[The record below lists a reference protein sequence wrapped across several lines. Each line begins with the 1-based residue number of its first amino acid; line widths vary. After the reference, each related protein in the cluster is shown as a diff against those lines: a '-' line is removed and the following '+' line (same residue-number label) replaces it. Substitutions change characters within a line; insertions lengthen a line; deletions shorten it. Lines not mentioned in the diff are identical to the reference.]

1 MSGSRGCSSLRLANS
16 FTERRTPWGKA
27 SRYRGFCRASATDGR
42 RTRCRDGASAL
53 KPVVLVT
60 YAPDGEKRR
69 AIADIVGD
77 AAEVRFWPDHEE
89 SSKDGILGRT
99 RVVLTYDPFEDLGI
113 AAIRRLE
120 NCELIQCL
128 TAGVDY
134 LPLRS
139 LPEHIP
145 VACNAGAYAEPMAE
159 HVIAMALSAAKRLAR
174 EHALMREGEFNQF
187 KSTKR
192 FAGLTCGILG
202 YGATGREVARLMRAL
217 GVRIQAVN
225 RSGHT
230 DESVEFI
237 GTLDDLDRVLAVSDI
252 LVITLSLTP
261 KTNALIGAERLALMK
276 PDAILVNVARGEI
289 VEQEALY
296 RHLASNP
303 GFTACI
309 ESWWIEPI
317 RHGRFE
323 IDYPFL
329 ELPNVIASPHN
340 SAMTHGMTL
349 EAVRRG
355 AKNVRRL
362 LDGETPLHVVG
373 ESDKLN

>member
-1 MSGSRGCSSLRLANS
+1 M
-16 FTERRTPWGKA
+16 
-27 SRYRGFCRASATDGR
+27 
-42 RTRCRDGASAL
+42 
-53 KPVVLVT
+53 
-60 YAPDGEKRR
+60 
-69 AIADIVGD
+69 
-77 AAEVRFWPDHEE
+77 
-89 SSKDGILGRT
+89 
-99 RVVLTYDPFEDLGI
+99 LTYDPVEALGL
-113 AAIRRLE
+113 AAIRRLD

-128 TAGVDY
+128 TAGVDF

-145 VACNAGAYAEPMAE
+145 VASNAGAYAEPMAE
-159 HVIAMALSAAKRLAR
+159 HVLAMALSAAKRLPR

-187 KSTKR
+187 KLTKR

-225 RSGHT
+225 RSGRT
-230 DESVEFI
+230 NEPVDFI

-252 LVITLSLTP
+252 LVITLSLTRR
-261 KTNALIGAERLALMK
+261 TNALIGSKRLALMK

-296 RHLASNP
+296 RHLVSNP
-303 GFTACI
+303 EFTACL
-309 ESWWIEPI
+309 EAWWVEPI

-323 IDYPFL
+323 IDHPFL

-340 SAMTHGMTL
+340 SAMTDGAALKAIRHGA
-349 EAVRRG
+349 E
-355 AKNVRRL
+355 NVRRL
-362 LDGETPLHVVG
+362 LDGETPLFVIG
-373 ESDKLN
+373 EDEKLN